1 MAKPASPRD
10 LARRVLARVREDRAY
25 ATLAL
30 SAELKRA
37 GPALAPRDRAL
48 ATELVYGVLRNR
60 SRLDRALGA
69 YAARGLGGV
78 DARTL
83 DALELGAYQLLFL
96 RVPAHAAV
104 DDAVGTVARARGAKL
119 GGFVNALLRRL
130 AREGEPPLPADPLE
144 RLLVAESCPRWIY
157 DALAAL
163 GGADDAASLVRA
175 LAEPAPTGVRVTSRG
190 PVEETTGRLAAERP
204 EATIEPSP
212 LSPRAFL
219 VIGGGALSETVV
231 YREGWLA
238 LQDPG
243 AQAAGLMVDPQP
255 GERILDAC
263 AGVGGK
269 SMHLADLAGDRAVI
283 DAVDVS
289 DQKLALLE
297 EHALRLGVRSVT
309 PRRLDLR
316 ASEAT
321 AALGPYDAALLDAP
335 CSGLGTLRR
344 HPEAKWQ
351 RGPEQLAELSTLQAE
366 LLDRVAARVRPG
378 GRLIYSVCTLTVPE
392 GPAQIEAFVRAHA
405 GWMADPA
412 RLVLPHRD
420 RADGFFLCRL
430 RRLGES
436 C

>member
-1 MAKPASPRD
+1 
-10 LARRVLARVREDRAY
+10 
-25 ATLAL
+25 
-30 SAELKRA
+30 
-37 GPALAPRDRAL
+37 
-48 ATELVYGVLRNR
+48 
-60 SRLDRALGA
+60 
-69 YAARGLGGV
+69 V
-78 DARTL
+78 DARAL
-83 DALELGAYQLLFL
+83 DALQLAAYQLLFL

-104 DDAVGTVARARGAKL
+104 DDAVGAVGRARGTKL
-119 GGFVNALLRRL
+119 SGFANALLRRL
-130 AREGEPPLPADPLE
+130 AREGEPPLPTDPLE
-144 RLLVAESCPRWIY
+144 RLLTEQSCPRWIY
-157 DALAAL
+157 DALLAFCGTDEAA
-163 GGADDAASLVRA
+163 ALVRA

-190 PVEETTGRLAAERP
+190 PVEETIGRLAAERP
-204 EATIEPSP
+204 DATIAPSP

-219 VIGGGALSETVV
+219 VTGGGALSETTV
-231 YREGWLA
+231 YREGRLA

-243 AQAAGLMVDPQP
+243 AQAAALLVDPRP

-263 AGVGGK
+263 AGLGGK
-269 SMHLADLAGDRAVI
+269 SMHLADLADDRGVI

-297 EHALRLGVRSVT
+297 EHALRLGIRSVT

-316 ASEAT
+316 APEA

-351 RGPEQLAELSTLQAE
+351 RGPEQLAELARLQAE
-366 LLDRVAARVRPG
+366 LLQGVAARVRPG

-392 GPAQIEAFVRAHA
+392 GPAQIDGFLGAQP
-405 GWMADPA
+405 GWTAEPA